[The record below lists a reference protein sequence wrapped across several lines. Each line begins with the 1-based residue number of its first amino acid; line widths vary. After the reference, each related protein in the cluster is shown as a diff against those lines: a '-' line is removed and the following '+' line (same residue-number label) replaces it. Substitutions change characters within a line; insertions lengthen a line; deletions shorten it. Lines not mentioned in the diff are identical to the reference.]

1 MAANYHRVEILK
13 GEQPSPTQIAV
24 DHPLEGS
31 SHRVDRAGLRSG
43 ADGAEANAEPRRG
56 RWVSCLS
63 CRRALATCRRGGL
76 ALSYRKR
83 DGAEAQRRWSRQ
95 VRILVVEDD
104 ADVGDAL
111 ARRLRR
117 EGHGVDWEKDGEGAE
132 CVLQYQ
138 DYDLVVLDIGLPGL
152 DGFEVLRR
160 LRRRG
165 ARTPVLML
173 TARSNIEDRV
183 DALDVGAD
191 DYVSKP
197 FDIRELEARCRALL
211 RRSQGVASGVTRIG
225 ELVFDRAAKSA
236 CIGDVQLHLP
246 SREYRLLEIFIG
258 SIGKV
263 LSKEQI
269 ASQLFDFDDEAG
281 PNAIELYVARLRRK
295 LGDALTI
302 RTMRGFG
309 YIAEA
314 PSADL

>member
-1 MAANYHRVEILK
+1 M
-13 GEQPSPTQIAV
+13 
-24 DHPLEGS
+24 
-31 SHRVDRAGLRSG
+31 
-43 ADGAEANAEPRRG
+43 
-56 RWVSCLS
+56 
-63 CRRALATCRRGGL
+63 
-76 ALSYRKR
+76 
-83 DGAEAQRRWSRQ
+83 
-95 VRILVVEDD
+95 RILIVEDD

-111 ARRLRR
+111 TRRLRR
-117 EGHGVDWEKDGEGAE
+117 EGYGVDWEQDGEGAE

-160 LRRRG
+160 LRTRG
-165 ARTPVLML
+165 KRTPVLML

-211 RRSQGVASGVTRIG
+211 RRSQGVASGVTQIG
-225 ELVFDRAAKSA
+225 ELVFDRTAKSA
-236 CIGDVQLHLP
+236 RIDDVQLHLP
-246 SREYRLLEIFIG
+246 SREYRLLEIFLG
-258 SIGKV
+258 SLGKV
-263 LSKEQI
+263 LSKDQI

-295 LGDALTI
+295 LGNALTI

-309 YIAEA
+309 YVAEA
-314 PSADL
+314 PSADP